1 VVSTWTDSYVKR
13 TKKNTKKSIVKTS
26 LNKKITFD
34 IKLFKRVLQI
44 VYLVELVVFEKKEE
58 KMPLQKKNFS
68 SQQTHASYK
77 QKF

>member
-1 VVSTWTDSYVKR
+1 MDWLICE
-13 TKKNTKKSIVKTS
+13 KNETNKKSIVKTS

-58 KMPLQKKNFS
+58 KMPWQKK
-68 SQQTHASYK
+68 QQTHASK
-77 QKF
+77 AKILM